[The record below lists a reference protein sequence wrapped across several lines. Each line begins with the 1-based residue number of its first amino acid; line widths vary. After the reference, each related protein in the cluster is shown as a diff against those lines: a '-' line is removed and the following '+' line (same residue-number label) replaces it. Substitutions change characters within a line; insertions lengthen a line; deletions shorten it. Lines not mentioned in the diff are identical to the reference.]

1 MGDTYDPAQHAFK
14 SAIHEFKSNL
24 KNEELYRQI
33 LETTSI
39 DQVYDAT
46 DSLQKEQAKK
56 GHLRNLS
63 KIDVYLSRLREY
75 AGVVEVFVQ
84 VQPDILALI
93 WGPIKLIL
101 QWANVLKQSFDAIV
115 NTLEEIGILLPEFT
129 EMSRIFEDNDRVK
142 EVLVLFFK
150 DILDFYL
157 ITLQFFSS
165 SRMSPR
171 SPYFY

>member
-1 MGDTYDPAQHAFK
+1 MATSAYDPVQQAFESAKRDFK
-14 SAIHEFKSNL
+14 SKL
-24 KNEELYRQI
+24 KREELYRQI

-39 DQVYDAT
+39 EQVYDAT
-46 DSLQKEQAKK
+46 DKLQNQQSKK

-93 WGPIKLIL
+93 WGPIKLLL
-101 QWANVLKQSFDAIV
+101 QWANVLKQSFDVIV
-115 NTLEEIGILLPEFT
+115 DTLEEIGVLLPEFT
-129 EMSRIFEDNDRVK
+129 EVTRIFGDNARIQ
-142 EVLVLFFK
+142 EILVLFFK

-157 ITLQFFSS
+157 VTLNFFSS
-165 SRMSPR
+165 SRRPPHPLS
-171 SPYFY
+171 